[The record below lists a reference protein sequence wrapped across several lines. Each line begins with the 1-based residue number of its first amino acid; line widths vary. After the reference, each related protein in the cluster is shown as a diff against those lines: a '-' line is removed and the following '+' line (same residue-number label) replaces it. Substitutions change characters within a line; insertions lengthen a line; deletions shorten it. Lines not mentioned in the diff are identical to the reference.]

1 MIFIPISNGNVCFI
15 SGIMTLLIQMFHATM
30 ESLLVD
36 QTYTTYTT
44 IQVILMIRLMPC
56 KIINTQPYQWL
67 ILIFKQKRIPFMN
80 ETTLKIFNRTLHIKK
95 QWKITFLAT
104 WIGGMLAH
112 AYRFFN
118 FLPSWDSMYNFAGTG
133 ATYSSGR
140 CFLEFFSKISSKYDM
155 PWVNGALSLLYISLA
170 SILLVELFEL
180 QECASAYCSPCSL
193 FLSLPSQHPSHLCS
207 LLTVT

>member
-67 ILIFKQKRIPFMN
+67 TLIFKHRK
-80 ETTLKIFNRTLHIKK
+80 
-95 QWKITFLAT
+95 
-104 WIGGMLAH
+104 G
-112 AYRFFN
+112 Y
-118 FLPSWDSMYNFAGTG
+118 
-133 ATYSSGR
+133 
-140 CFLEFFSKISSKYDM
+140 
-155 PWVNGALSLLYISLA
+155 LL
-170 SILLVELFEL
+170 
-180 QECASAYCSPCSL
+180 
-193 FLSLPSQHPSHLCS
+193 
-207 LLTVT
+207 

>member
-80 ETTLKIFNRTLHIKK
+80 EIK
-95 QWKITFLAT
+95 L
-104 WIGGMLAH
+104 
-112 AYRFFN
+112 
-118 FLPSWDSMYNFAGTG
+118 
-133 ATYSSGR
+133 
-140 CFLEFFSKISSKYDM
+140 
-155 PWVNGALSLLYISLA
+155 
-170 SILLVELFEL
+170 
-180 QECASAYCSPCSL
+180 
-193 FLSLPSQHPSHLCS
+193 
-207 LLTVT
+207 